1 MAVMMI
7 NIRAVYIMCGVY
19 SECSVPKMKG
29 GWMTRVTPVNTRQ
42 RVIISK
48 MPQASLRKMQE
59 RRDTQTGLIEA
70 IMVTSAMGRYL
81 KRKIQCIREQKN
93 LTAYVLPATLSPV
106 AIALRTRRNLEPFGN
121 GSSPYISMR
130 GVSCRLKDNLR
141 VRETFFPNQ
150 PEW

>member
-1 MAVMMI
+1 
-7 NIRAVYIMCGVY
+7 
-19 SECSVPKMKG
+19 
-29 GWMTRVTPVNTRQ
+29 MTRVTPVNTRQ

-81 KRKIQCIREQKN
+81 KHKIQRIREQKN

-121 GSSPYISMR
+121 GSSPYISIK

-141 VRETFFPNQ
+141 VSERHFFKST
-150 PEW
+150 